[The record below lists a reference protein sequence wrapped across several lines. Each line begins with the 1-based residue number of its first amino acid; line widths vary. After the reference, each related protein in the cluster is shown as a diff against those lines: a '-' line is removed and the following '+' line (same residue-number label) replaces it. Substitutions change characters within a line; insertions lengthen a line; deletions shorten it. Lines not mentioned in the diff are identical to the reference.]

1 MSQPLLRA
9 LFAPSSRSYVPAV
22 LLSLAL
28 GIQAAHAE
36 NSGGNVRT

>member
-22 LLSLAL
+22 LL
-28 GIQAAHAE
+28 
-36 NSGGNVRT
+36 

>member
-28 GIQAAHAE
+28 
-36 NSGGNVRT
+36 